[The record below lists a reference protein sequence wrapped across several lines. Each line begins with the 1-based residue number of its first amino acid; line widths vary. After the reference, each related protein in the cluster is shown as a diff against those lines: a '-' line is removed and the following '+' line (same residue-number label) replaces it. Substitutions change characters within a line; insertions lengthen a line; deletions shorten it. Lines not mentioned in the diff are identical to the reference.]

1 MGSYSWC
8 YSIVVSYGLQ
18 GQGSFN
24 YISRRVLGGRERGSM
39 TIKAKREAAEIRI
52 PEFKGRENIRKKV
65 AISAPN
71 ATDKLTSISL
81 KPVL

>member
-1 MGSYSWC
+1 
-8 YSIVVSYGLQ
+8 
-18 GQGSFN
+18 
-24 YISRRVLGGRERGSM
+24 M

-65 AISAPN
+65 AISVPN